1 MQRQGKRRKAAP
13 RSLPAHPRSARHDRS
28 LMPLPDVLSRSWRA
42 SRLRPSRLPGARIS
56 LVFWTWA
63 KFLKAQPYRALAGL
77 ASGLNEGRGSVAIGT
92 AAAIVR
98 ANLTRTGP
106 APALAGSFPSL
117 PEDCPNADY
126 SCVCPGCGRW
136 RCQQHVD
143 VSAAVRADLRDHV
156 FPDSAPAAE
165 EGEGSCRAREEYPPR

>member
-1 MQRQGKRRKAAP
+1 
-13 RSLPAHPRSARHDRS
+13 
-28 LMPLPDVLSRSWRA
+28 MPLPDVLSRPWQA
-42 SRLRPSRLPGARIS
+42 SSLRPWRLPGARFS
-56 LVFWTWA
+56 LAFWTWA

-117 PEDCPNADY
+117 PEDYPSADY
-126 SCVCPGCGRW
+126 SCVCPGCGRR

-143 VSAAVRADLRDHV
+143 VSAAVRADLRHHV

-165 EGEGSCRAREEYPPR
+165 EGERPSGTREEHPPRRYRGDLGRPCRQGDQGGR